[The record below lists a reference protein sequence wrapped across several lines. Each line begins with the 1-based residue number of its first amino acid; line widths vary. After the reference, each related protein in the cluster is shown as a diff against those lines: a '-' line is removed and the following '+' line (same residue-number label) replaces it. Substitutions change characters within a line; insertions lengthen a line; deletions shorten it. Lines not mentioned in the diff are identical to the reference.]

1 MRYIEFV
8 EDPSLTSVL
17 NYATAGMYEVAEG
30 AVNPDDPFSADHW
43 LSSLGLAGFVAGG
56 AGAVTRSAKNSVRPG
71 MRNTGSVNSVKSG
84 SRSPRPAK
92 GASAGAV
99 ISGAA
104 SNAFRSIRNAAD
116 NWLNGLQ
123 LAGFTTG
130 GAAAVT
136 RSAMSGSRRSGGAV
150 KDVKS
155 GAGSNG
161 SVNSVKS
168 GSKSAGTANNVS
180 GTKNSGSVNSAK
192 SGSQSSGTANNV
204 SGTKSSGSV
213 NSAKSGSKG
222 SGTVK
227 DVKSG
232 SASSGTVNDV
242 KGTGKPTDKVVNG
255 ISAADRAKLDGWA
268 YRPSDEMYLKYKKTF
283 DNPKYYD
290 QKTGDIQWPPN
301 DGFKG
306 ERVKTT
312 IEPGAVIDRYGEP
325 ETGRYLSP
333 AGTPYEQRAL
343 ALHSDSA
350 SYRQYRVKRPFQ
362 VESGEIAPWF
372 DRPGGGTQ
380 YYTGNSPKVPHPDT
394 GKLYEPTVKNLEL
407 LGYIEEIK

>member
-1 MRYIEFV
+1 M
-8 EDPSLTSVL
+8 
-17 NYATAGMYEVAEG
+17 
-30 AVNPDDPFSADHW
+30 
-43 LSSLGLAGFVAGG
+43 
-56 AGAVTRSAKNSVRPG
+56 
-71 MRNTGSVNSVKSG
+71 
-84 SRSPRPAK
+84 
-92 GASAGAV
+92 
-99 ISGAA
+99 
-104 SNAFRSIRNAAD
+104 
-116 NWLNGLQ
+116 
-123 LAGFTTG
+123 
-130 GAAAVT
+130 T

-168 GSKSAGTANNVS
+168 VSK
-180 GTKNSGSVNSAK
+180 
-192 SGSQSSGTANNV
+192 SSGTTNNV

-213 NSAKSGSKG
+213 NSAKSGSQS
-222 SGTVK
+222 SGAVK
-227 DVKSG
+227 DVKSGSG

-306 ERVKTT
+306 KRVKTT
-312 IEPGAVIDRYGEP
+312 MEPGAVIDRYGEP